1 LSEELK
7 KYLKDLVSLQSISA
21 EKDKANES
29 RKTAELIKS
38 RLEGIGVQ
46 VEIIENKIEEKNPLI
61 IGKIVHD
68 STKPNILFYSHYDV
82 QPASKDDGWD
92 TEPFEMVEK
101 DDGYVYG
108 RGTNDDK
115 GPIVATHFAIEELK
129 NELDN
134 LPVNISFLYEGEEE
148 SSSGGFEETVTA
160 NKDFYGKID
169 GILILD
175 TSWFNDEQPSMDYGF
190 RGMAYMEIDI
200 KGPKKDQH
208 SGAVGGSLRE
218 PMTDLVYLF
227 NTLLDLEGKV
237 LIEGF
242 YDKVKPLTDE
252 EKELYK
258 NIKFD
263 LSEYKT
269 TLGVQNLPI
278 NDPNEVLMNLWRNPC
293 LSIHG
298 IQGAFSGPGLKTVI
312 PGNVIG
318 KVSTRLVPDQDPKE
332 IGNLFMKH
340 IEKEFTKLKSPN
352 TLNVK
357 MSGEGDWWYGDLN
370 NYLFKHGFNALK
382 EYWGVEPTLTRSGGS
397 IPIVPFMEKIFK
409 APAMGF
415 GVGQE
420 SDGAHSQNERL
431 RIKNLVGAKEVLK
444 MILLKVGKS
453 A

>member
-1 LSEELK
+1 MSEELK
-7 KYLKDLVSLQSISA
+7 SYLKELISLQSISA
-21 EKDKANES
+21 EKNKASES

-38 RLEGIGVQ
+38 KLEGLGAQ

-61 IGKIVHD
+61 LGKIFHD

-82 QPASKDDGWD
+82 QPASKEDGWD
-92 TEPFEMVEK
+92 TEPFELSEK
-101 DDGYVYG
+101 GQYFLG

-129 NELDN
+129 SETDN

-190 RGMAYMEIDI
+190 RGMAYMEINI

-208 SGAVGGSLRE
+208 SGAVGGSIRE

-227 NTLLDLEGKV
+227 NSLLDLEGKV

-242 YDKVKPLTDE
+242 YDNVKPLTEE

-258 NIKFD
+258 KIKFD
-263 LSEYKT
+263 LSAYKK
-269 TLGVQNLPI
+269 TLGVQRLPI
-278 NDPNEVLMNLWRNPC
+278 EDPDEVLMNMWRNPC

-298 IQGAFSGPGLKTVI
+298 IQGAFSGPGLKTVV

-318 KVSTRLVPDQDPKE
+318 KVSMRLVPDQDPEE
-332 IGNLFMKH
+332 IGNLFIKH
-340 IEKEFTKLKSPN
+340 VESEYNKLDSPN

-370 NYLFKHGFNALK
+370 NYLFKHGFDALK
-382 EYWGVEPTLTRSGGS
+382 EYWGIEPALTRSGGS
-397 IPIVPFMEKIFK
+397 IPIVPFMEKIFD

-431 RIKNLVGAKEVLK
+431 RVKNLVGAKEVLK
-444 MILLKVGKS
+444 KILVKVGENS
-453 A
+453 